1 MSNASKHDSEACYLI
16 ADIGGS
22 NSRLALA
29 RHGKVIGQGLYCN
42 SHYTDPLALIDD
54 YLNQL
59 NPDEYP
65 EVAVLAVAGP
75 VINRCVTLTNIAW
88 QLDADEL
95 ASTFGLR
102 TVRLLNDFVAQALA
116 IPVLE
121 ECDWVSIGEP
131 VNEAEGAVGIL
142 GPGTGL
148 GVSGLIPA
156 GASWSWIEGEG
167 GNITL
172 SASSDEEA
180 EIIAL
185 ARTLHGH
192 VSAEC
197 FLSGNGILELYRLL
211 ASRERIDVIHSE
223 PEVIMAAAAKDPLCQ
238 KVMDHFFAILG
249 SVAGNLALTLGARGG
264 IYLAGGIL
272 PNFVDALRGSRFREC
287 FVAKGRY
294 RDYLCSIPTRL
305 IICEHPALRG
315 LAHGIHNQIVR

>member
-1 MSNASKHDSEACYLI
+1 MSSGSKHNPEARYLI

-22 NSRLALA
+22 NSRLAVA
-29 RHGKVIGQGLYCN
+29 RNGKVIGQALYRN
-42 SHYTDPLALIDD
+42 SHYTDPLALIGD

-59 NPDEYP
+59 NSAEYP
-65 EVAVLAVAGP
+65 EAAVLAVAGP
-75 VINRCVTLTNIAW
+75 VINRGVRLTNIAW
-88 QLDADEL
+88 QLDADEV

-102 TVRLLNDFVAQALA
+102 SVQLLNDFVAQALA
-116 IPVLE
+116 IPVLD
-121 ECDWVSIGEP
+121 ECDWVAIGEP
-131 VNEAEGAVGIL
+131 LSEAEGAVGIL

-156 GASWSWIEGEG
+156 GDNWTWIEGEG

-172 SASSDEEA
+172 SVASDEEA

-185 ARTLHGH
+185 ARGIHGH

-197 FLSGNGILELYRLL
+197 FLSGRGIVELYRLL
-211 ASRERIDVIHSE
+211 ANREQLDVIHTE
-223 PEVIMAAAAKDPLCQ
+223 PEVIMAAVAEDPLCK
-238 KVMDHFFAILG
+238 KVMDHFFAMLG
-249 SVAGNLALTLGARGG
+249 STAGNLALTLGARGG

-294 RDYLCSIPTRL
+294 RDYLSNIPTRL
-305 IICEHPALRG
+305 IVCEQPALRG
-315 LAHGIHNQIVR
+315 LANGIHNQIVG